1 MGGKRRVPESGFT
14 KKGRY
19 WVMRGFL
26 LILNDL
32 ERQIEL
38 IKSKE
43 KEWDIEIL
51 KDIGSGLREDRRN
64 FNAKNG
70 NEQGSF

>member
-1 MGGKRRVPESGFT
+1 
-14 KKGRY
+14 
-19 WVMRGFL
+19 MRGFL
-26 LILNDL
+26 IILKDL

-51 KDIGSGLREDRRN
+51 KDVGLGLREDRRN